1 MPRLTIT
8 LPDDLNDRLEE
19 LSGDDG
25 PFDSK
30 ADAVRELTRRGDRL
44 EEVEAERDN
53 LRRQL
58 AAVNARE
65 DDVDALATYVE
76 DELEYR
82 RAGLSTRLRW
92 FLFGKD

>member
-8 LPDDLNDRLEE
+8 LPEDLNDRLEE

-30 ADAVRELTRRGDRL
+30 ADAVRQLTRRGDRL
-44 EEVEAERDN
+44 EEVEAERDD

-58 AAVNARE
+58 AAANARE
-65 DDVDALATYVE
+65 DDVDALARYVQ
-76 DELEYR
+76 DELDYR
-82 RAGLSTRLRW
+82 RAGLVQRTRW
-92 FLFGKD
+92 WLFGKD